1 MSGHEAWPRGMA
13 ALEAPTT
20 APLDDRRQSAAAIV
34 NSEGQILVVEG
45 EFADGVPWVWPQ
57 GTVRPLKAC
66 GSSSEKL
73 SDSLDGISGVLES
86 TVLMLRERF
95 GLEVGPHVVPV
106 QVMDERH
113 VVDNVQWVLFRCTDV
128 IGDLHAS
135 FMSRRCTDVHGRAL
149 GVVTWQWMEEVIE
162 QTPSA
167 KRAPLEALYA
177 WAAPVLSV
185 HEAAAKATDFSGL
198 WTRDASRNSN
208 VAESLAVR
216 GLPNEIAAAE
226 ANKPYVQHW
235 RRHGTVGSC
244 AWEVTTFD
252 TPQTMNQEV
261 EHPPGAGPKNRVLV
275 YHLGDWTE
283 SYRGASTLYGKSSPE
298 TGASSASVTGLLVRR
313 TGWMPEPEARPEQQL
328 LEPNVSAALLPPA
341 CVAHTTWSSR
351 TEHTAEIVARFLRN
365 GEMIVRRTMVRTPLR
380 AHVDMQPIV
389 CEEIFVRQ
397 PGTSDALG
405 AAPTGQSAP

>member
-1 MSGHEAWPRGMA
+1 MA

-20 APLDDRRQSAAAIV
+20 APLDDRRQSAAIV
-34 NSEGQILVVEG
+34 NSDGQILVVEG
-45 EFADGVPWVWPQ
+45 EFADGVPWVGPQ
-57 GTVRPLKAC
+57 GTVRPFKAC
-66 GSSSEKL
+66 VSSSEKL

-185 HEAAAKATDFSGL
+185 HEAAAKATDFSGYGHATQAETPTSPSHL
-198 WTRDASRNSN
+198 PFAGCRTRLRPRRRTNPTFSTGGGMAQ
-208 VAESLAVR
+208 L
-216 GLPNEIAAAE
+216 AAA
-226 ANKPYVQHW
+226 
-235 RRHGTVGSC
+235 
-244 AWEVTTFD
+244 
-252 TPQTMNQEV
+252 
-261 EHPPGAGPKNRVLV
+261 
-275 YHLGDWTE
+275 
-283 SYRGASTLYGKSSPE
+283 RGK
-298 TGASSASVTGLLVRR
+298 
-313 TGWMPEPEARPEQQL
+313 
-328 LEPNVSAALLPPA
+328 
-341 CVAHTTWSSR
+341 
-351 TEHTAEIVARFLRN
+351 
-365 GEMIVRRTMVRTPLR
+365 
-380 AHVDMQPIV
+380 
-389 CEEIFVRQ
+389 
-397 PGTSDALG
+397 
-405 AAPTGQSAP
+405 